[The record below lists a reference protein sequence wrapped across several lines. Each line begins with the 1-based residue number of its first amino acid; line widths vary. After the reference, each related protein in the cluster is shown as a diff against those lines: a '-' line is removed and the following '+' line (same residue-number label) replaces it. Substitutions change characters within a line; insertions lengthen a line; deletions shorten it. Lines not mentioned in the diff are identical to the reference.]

1 MTTGAVG
8 KTLQKGQNKRDKQP
22 RKDAKKLTKK
32 AGKLAAAQG
41 ENAEIFARKE
51 LKIRKMP
58 STEQSKM
65 LKKYK
70 F

>member
-41 ENAEIFARKE
+41 ENAEIFARKD
-51 LKIRKMP
+51 
-58 STEQSKM
+58 
-65 LKKYK
+65 
-70 F
+70 